1 MKKYCIHCGEP
12 TVPGN
17 KFCLSCGASLENN
30 EEELKI
36 EQNVENEILKIEKK
50 AIKKRKKG
58 KNYIKAILI
67 TLSIFV
73 VGFIALAVFLI
84 NSLDASF
91 TASEFKGEYSGIMHI
106 EEIEY
111 GVGENPEDLL
121 AVVDSFELP
130 IKVRIIEDETY
141 DGVWII
147 LNPETLEEESR
158 MYFSGEYDQ
167 IIGDYED
174 ENGNKEFIQAIV
186 DQDTNQ
192 TTISGYYEYNSFDDS
207 VKIVS
212 KFEMTEQ
219 SELIKEDFT
228 ELYEIFDVAIDEYF
242 NGLVEDNTDAEEE
255 ISYTG
260 TEEIYGYYPI
270 SVDGE
275 KDCYIIFS
283 KGQAP
288 ENADLPPV
296 SFDMEGW
303 AFVAIGGEP
312 IIVQYEDNQNIY
324 SINRYFKTDTGE
336 YYVDGARNIVKYIH
350 REMKID
356 DDGFYRPTY
365 IIDVQSELP
374 ANIYEDD
381 YLIIL
386 TGIIEDGKLIGDM
399 TVNDLHTE
407 ESFAVEFESK

>member
-1 MKKYCIHCGEP
+1 MEKYCIHCGEP

-17 KFCLSCGASLENN
+17 RFCLSCGASLENN

-36 EQNVENEILKIEKK
+36 EQTVEKEVSKPEKK
-50 AIKKRKKG
+50 AMKKRKKS

-67 TLSIFV
+67 TLGVFV
-73 VGFIALAVFLI
+73 VAFIALAVFLI
-84 NSLDASF
+84 NALDAGF

-111 GVGENPEDLL
+111 GMGENPDELL

-130 IKVRIIEDETY
+130 IKARIIEDETY
-141 DGVWII
+141 DGVFII
-147 LNPETLEEESR
+147 LNLETLEEESR
-158 MYFSGEYDQ
+158 MNFSGEYDQ
-167 IIGDYED
+167 IIGDFED

-186 DQDTNQ
+186 NQDTDQ
-192 TTISGYYEYNSFDDS
+192 ITITGYYEYNSFDDS

-219 SELIKEDFT
+219 SELMKEDLT
-228 ELYEIFDVAIDEYF
+228 ELYEGFNAAINEYF
-242 NGLVEDNTDAEEE
+242 NGLIEDNTDAEEE
-255 ISYTG
+255 FSNIES
-260 TEEIYGYYPI
+260 EEIYGYYPV

-275 KDCYIIFS
+275 EDCYIIFS

-288 ENADLPPV
+288 ENVNLPKV
-296 SFDMEGW
+296 SFDLEGW
-303 AFVAIGGEP
+303 AFVSIKGEP
-312 IIVQYEDNQNIY
+312 LIIQYTDEKNIY
-324 SINRYFKTDTGE
+324 SINRYIKTDTGE
-336 YYVDGARNIVKYIH
+336 YYIDGDRNIVKYVH
-350 REMKID
+350 EKMKID

-365 IIDVQSELP
+365 RIDVQSELP

-386 TGIIEDGKLIGDM
+386 TGKIEDGRLIGDM

-407 ESFAVEFESK
+407 ESFTIEFESK